1 MSRNE
6 GGEAEG
12 LFVWMVFL
20 NLNASSL
27 LRRTVL
33 REGMSVDEDGVI
45 GSTLQSDGT
54 RKAECVTGIM
64 SNDFCEFRQVYSSVH
79 SIISTSH
86 DQFT

>member
-6 GGEAEG
+6 GGEGEE

-64 SNDFCEFRQVYSSVH
+64 SSDFCEFRQVYSSLH
-79 SIISTSH
+79 SIIFTSH
-86 DQFT
+86 YQFS